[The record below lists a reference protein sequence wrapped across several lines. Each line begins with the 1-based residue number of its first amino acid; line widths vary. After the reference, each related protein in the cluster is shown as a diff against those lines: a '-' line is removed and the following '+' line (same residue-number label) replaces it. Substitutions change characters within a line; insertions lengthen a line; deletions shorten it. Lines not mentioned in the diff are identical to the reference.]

1 MTMQRLLST
10 FLFLLGLVCGMS
22 ANDGVFYSNG
32 GMLFPLTETDIS
44 VSREVL
50 TITVGRDEHAYVD
63 VSYEFLNGSDSAKTV
78 VMAFEADAPYNVE
91 EHFSKAGVHPY
102 ISDFSVEMNG
112 HSLPYRNAVVA
123 IDYGK
128 DGSEHN
134 SKPVNLKEW
143 KTYGEVPDSI
153 MPHGSMIYNPR
164 LDTIVSYGYGYYFD
178 ATFLPGKNTVHHTYR
193 YHMSNNVVN
202 RFSIPYWLT
211 PAMRWANR
219 RIDDFTLRIKAD
231 IGEGVCL
238 EDSLFMDHPFTS
250 ADGAGQIYS
259 FERNTGYYKKHYM
272 LAFPNGSSIEWHGKN
287 FVPSKDIELTS
298 EDEVLYPSYG
308 IPEDLVVIDAAGT
321 EAGRYVGE
329 TADSF
334 LVLAQDYGLV
344 PKAGHRKVEYKAE
357 KGQGWLVVS
366 GDNVAEVRMNTRP
379 GSKVIARLKTLWGDI
394 PEAYPCLG
402 FFPVKGSDGLYS
414 QWFKL
419 RVGKKIGYVRAEAMT
434 WSAINTY

>member
-1 MTMQRLLST
+1 MRN
-10 FLFLLGLVCGMS
+10 LFSLFSVLFCLVGGIS

-50 TITVGRDEHAYVD
+50 SIRVGRDDHAYVD
-63 VSYEFLNGSDSAKTV
+63 VSYEFQNACDSAKTV
-78 VMAFEADAPYNVE
+78 VMAFEAEAPYNVE

-112 HSLPYRNAVVA
+112 KSLPYRNAVVA

-128 DGSEHN
+128 GGDEHN
-134 SKPVNLKEW
+134 MKPINLKEW

-153 MPHGSMIYNPR
+153 LPNGSTIYNPR
-164 LDTIVSYGYGYYFD
+164 LDSIVSYGYGYFFD

-193 YHMSNNVVN
+193 YHMSKNVVN
-202 RFSIPYWLT
+202 RFCIPYWLT

-219 RIDDFTLRIKAD
+219 RIDDFTLRIKSD
-231 IGEGVCL
+231 IGVGVCL

-259 FERNTGYYKKHYM
+259 FERNNGYYSKHYT
-272 LAFPNGSSIEWHGKN
+272 LAFPNGSDIEWHGKN
-287 FVPSKDIELTS
+287 FVPSKDIEITS

-308 IPEDLVVIDAAGT
+308 IPEDLVVVDAAGG
-321 EAGRYVGE
+321 EAGCYVGE
-329 TADSF
+329 IADSF

-344 PKAGHRKVEYKAE
+344 PKSGHRKVEYKAE

-366 GDNVAEVRMNTRP
+366 GDNVADVYASTRA

-402 FFPVKGSDGLYS
+402 FSPVKGSDGLYT

-419 RVGKKIGYVRAEAMT
+419 RVGKKVGYVKAEAMT
-434 WSAINTY
+434 WSAINKY

>member
-1 MTMQRLLST
+1 MRN
-10 FLFLLGLVCGMS
+10 LFSLFSVLFCLVGGIS

-44 VSREVL
+44 VAREVL
-50 TITVGRDEHAYVD
+50 SIRVGRDDHAYVD
-63 VSYEFLNGSDSAKTV
+63 VSYEFQNACDSAKTV
-78 VMAFEADAPYNVE
+78 VMAFEAESPYNVE

-112 HSLPYRNAVVA
+112 KSLPYRNAVVA

-128 DGSEHN
+128 GGDEHN
-134 SKPVNLKEW
+134 MKPINLKEW

-153 MPHGSMIYNPR
+153 LPNGSTIYNPR
-164 LDTIVSYGYGYYFD
+164 LDSIVSYGYGYFFD

-193 YHMSNNVVN
+193 YHMSKNVVN
-202 RFSIPYWLT
+202 RFCIPYWLT

-219 RIDDFTLRIKAD
+219 RIDDFTLRIKSD
-231 IGEGVCL
+231 IGVGVCL
-238 EDSLFMDHPFTS
+238 EDSLFMDHPFIS

-259 FERNTGYYKKHYM
+259 FERNNGYYSKHYT
-272 LAFPNGSSIEWHGKN
+272 LAFPNGSDIEWHGKN
-287 FVPSKDIELTS
+287 FVPSKDIEITS

-308 IPEDLVVIDAAGT
+308 IPEDLVVVDAAGG
-321 EAGRYVGE
+321 EAGCYVGE

-344 PKAGHRKVEYKAE
+344 PKSGHRKVEYKAE

-366 GDNVAEVRMNTRP
+366 GDNVADVYASTRA

-402 FFPVKGSDGLYS
+402 FSPVKGSDGLYT

-419 RVGKKIGYVRAEAMT
+419 RVGKKVGYVKAEAMT
-434 WSAINTY
+434 WSAINKY

>member
-1 MTMQRLLST
+1 MQRLLSS
-10 FLFLLGLVCGMS
+10 FLFLLGLVCGIS

-44 VSREVL
+44 VAREVL
-50 TITVGRDEHAYVD
+50 TIRVGADNHAYVD
-63 VSYEFLNGSDSAKTV
+63 VSYEFQNACDSAKTV
-78 VMAFEADAPYNVE
+78 VMAFEAGAPYNVE

-112 HSLPYRNAVVA
+112 KSLPYRNAVVA

-128 DGSEHN
+128 DGSEHK

-153 MPHGSMIYNPR
+153 LPNGSTIYNPR
-164 LDTIVSYGYGYYFD
+164 LDSIVSYGYGYFFD

-193 YHMSNNVVN
+193 YHMSKNVVN
-202 RFSIPYWLT
+202 RFCIPYWLT

-259 FERNTGYYKKHYM
+259 FERNNGYYSKHYT
-272 LAFPNGSSIEWHGKN
+272 LAFPNGSAIEWHGKN
-287 FVPSKDIELTS
+287 FVPSKDIEITS

-308 IPEDLVVIDAAGT
+308 IPEDLVVVDAAGG
-321 EAGRYVGE
+321 EAGCYVGE

-344 PKAGHRKVEYKAE
+344 PKSGHRKVEYKAE

-379 GSKVIARLKTLWGDI
+379 GSKVIAKLKTLWGDI

-402 FFPVKGSDGLYS
+402 YYNVRGSDGLYT

-419 RVGKKIGYVRAEAMT
+419 RVGKKTGYVKAEAMT
-434 WSAINTY
+434 WSAINKY

>member
-1 MTMQRLLST
+1 MRN
-10 FLFLLGLVCGMS
+10 LFSLFSVLFCLVGGIS

-50 TITVGRDEHAYVD
+50 TIRVGADDHAYVD
-63 VSYEFLNGSDSAKTV
+63 VSYEFQNACDSAKTV
-78 VMAFEADAPYNVE
+78 VMAFEAEAPYNVE

-112 HSLPYRNAVVA
+112 KSLPYRNAVVA

-128 DGSEHN
+128 DGDGHN
-134 SKPVNLKEW
+134 MKPINLKEW

-153 MPHGSMIYNPR
+153 LPNGSTIYNPR
-164 LDTIVSYGYGYYFD
+164 LDSIVSYGYGYFFD

-193 YHMSNNVVN
+193 YHMSKNVVN
-202 RFSIPYWLT
+202 RFCIPYWLT

-219 RIDDFTLRIKAD
+219 RIDDFTLRIRAD

-259 FERNTGYYKKHYM
+259 FERNNGYYSKHYT
-272 LAFPNGSSIEWHGKN
+272 LAFPNGSDIEWHGKN
-287 FVPSKDIELTS
+287 FVPSKDIEITS

-308 IPEDLVVIDAAGT
+308 IPEDLVVVDAAGV
-321 EAGRYVGE
+321 EAGCYVGE

-344 PKAGHRKVEYKAE
+344 PKSGHRKVEYKAE

-366 GDNVAEVRMNTRP
+366 GDNVADVYASTRA

-402 FFPVKGSDGLYS
+402 FFPVKGSDGLYT

-419 RVGKKIGYVRAEAMT
+419 RVGKKVGYVKAEAMT